1 LTNKHVHVALNSA
14 ASASHSVFPLLFF
27 YLQFEVARC
36 RPQLTP
42 EFFKQLDT
50 LVGQERF
57 SPKPDEV
64 RGKSAS
70 PV

>member
-1 LTNKHVHVALNSA
+1 
-14 ASASHSVFPLLFF
+14 
-27 YLQFEVARC
+27 VARC
-36 RPQLTP
+36 RPQLTA

-64 RGKSAS
+64 RGF
-70 PV
+70 